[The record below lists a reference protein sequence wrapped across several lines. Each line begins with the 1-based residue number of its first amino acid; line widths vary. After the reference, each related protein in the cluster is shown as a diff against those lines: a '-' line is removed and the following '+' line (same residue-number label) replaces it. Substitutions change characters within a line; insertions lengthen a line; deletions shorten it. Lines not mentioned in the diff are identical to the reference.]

1 MNIIHNKIENISI
14 HSVNLCE
21 FNRVNLFNFKGTYIC
36 LCSTHM
42 FTLAYLDQNFKKIL
56 NQSSLTLID
65 GRPLFWLTKILNK
78 KKQFHNR
85 GIDTTKFF
93 INLAINNNMSIC
105 FFGSTPSTL
114 RKIKKNLKNC
124 HSKIKILNISP
135 PFGNIPEQ
143 YNQRYIK
150 KINDCKIDLLFVA
163 LGCPKQEH
171 WMYKN
176 SNNLN
181 TLVLGVGA
189 AINYLSRDIK
199 QPPKLII
206 YLGLEWLIRLF
217 QEPKRLFLRYFKYNI
232 LFILISIKTIFK
244 KLFFFQK

>member
-1 MNIIHNKIENISI
+1 
-14 HSVNLCE
+14 
-21 FNRVNLFNFKGTYIC
+21 
-36 LCSTHM
+36 
-42 FTLAYLDQNFKKIL
+42 
-56 NQSSLTLID
+56 
-65 GRPLFWLTKILNK
+65 
-78 KKQFHNR
+78 
-85 GIDTTKFF
+85 
-93 INLAINNNMSIC
+93 MSIC